1 MFLSAVAKA
10 TFLLN
15 LKKTLPDK
23 KRQKEF
29 FYNIPAILRAIFVF
43 IGSER
48 LVLLLL
54 LSSKIQTTPAKF
66 HNATKK
72 STTRP
77 EIQIRNRHG
86 SVYND

>member
-54 LSSKIQTTPAKF
+54 LLLSSKSQTTPAKF

-77 EIQIRNRHG
+77 EI
-86 SVYND
+86 